1 LNKFTREERLQ
12 AAQKSWDRFRVL
24 FFVQKSGVNAPEASG
39 APNDLTVTNSCGAT
53 RAIARD
59 GRCKPLISIGG
70 FQRRSRSGAQDMVA
84 YQNQARWAEA
94 QYIAD
99 RRQREQQ
106 RTRDSEASRQR
117 QREQNFWAEHAAYVK
132 RVTTPP
138 KISKPEPRILVP
150 SHAATVFV
158 PDASEKD
165 AGGKEPARC
174 FSASVE
180 DFFARM
186 LGFAIT
192 GTMWAYAAIVV
203 VPWLYASAFNHALVD
218 LGVAFGLSV
227 NLAVW
232 IICGIE
238 FLVLCRVAKW
248 IATRTAACMA
258 WLLVLPVAFLEAGF
272 DALFRKKS

>member
-1 LNKFTREERLQ
+1 
-12 AAQKSWDRFRVL
+12 
-24 FFVQKSGVNAPEASG
+24 
-39 APNDLTVTNSCGAT
+39 
-53 RAIARD
+53 
-59 GRCKPLISIGG
+59 
-70 FQRRSRSGAQDMVA
+70 MVA

-99 RRQREQQ
+99 RRQMEMQ
-106 RTRDSEASRQR
+106 RTRDWEASRQR
-117 QREQNFWAEHAAYVK
+117 QREQNLWAERAAYVK

-138 KISKPEPRILVP
+138 KASKPEPRVLVP
-150 SHAATVFV
+150 GHAATVFV
-158 PDASEKD
+158 PDESQQDAS
-165 AGGKEPARC
+165 GKEPARC

-180 DFFARM
+180 DFLARV
-186 LGFAIT
+186 LGYAIT

-203 VPWLYASAFNHALVD
+203 MPWLYASAFNRALIG
-218 LGVAFGLSV
+218 LGVGFGLSV

-258 WLLVLPVAFLEAGF
+258 WVLVLPVVFLEAGF
-272 DALFRKKS
+272 DALFRKKSS

>member
-1 LNKFTREERLQ
+1 M
-12 AAQKSWDRFRVL
+12 AIH
-24 FFVQKSGVNAPEASG
+24 
-39 APNDLTVTNSCGAT
+39 PNEMN
-53 RAIARD
+53 
-59 GRCKPLISIGG
+59 
-70 FQRRSRSGAQDMVA
+70 F
-84 YQNQARWAEA
+84 Y
-94 QYIAD
+94 
-99 RRQREQQ
+99 REQQ
-106 RTRDSEASRQR
+106 RIIADNRAREQQKIHDFETFRQR
-117 QREQNFWAEHAAYVK
+117 QREQKFWDERAAYVK

-138 KISKPEPRILVP
+138 KMSKPEPPILVP
-150 SHAATVFV
+150 GRAPIFV
-158 PDASEKD
+158 PDESEKD
-165 AGGKEPARC
+165 AGGKETARC

-203 VPWLYASAFNHALVD
+203 MPWLYASAFNHAVVS
-218 LGVAFGLSV
+218 LGVEFGLSV

-258 WLLVLPVAFLEAGF
+258 WLLVLPVVFLEAGF
-272 DALFRKKS
+272 GALFRKKSS